1 MLGILTGL
9 LGGKGGGI
17 LETGLKVIDELY
29 DSPEEKRQAEI
40 TLEKIEARL
49 KEKQIDVN
57 IAQAKSKSLF
67 VSGARPFIQWV
78 CGIGLAYAFLVAP
91 TMEFFMPE
99 MERVNIPTDVMME
112 LTLATLGMAALRTVE
127 KVKNVQRDS

>member
-127 KVKNVQRDS
+127 KVKNVQRDN

>member
-1 MLGILTGL
+1 M
-9 LGGKGGGI
+9 
-17 LETGLKVIDELY
+17 V
-29 DSPEEKRQAEI
+29 
-40 TLEKIEARL
+40 KIEARL

-99 MERVNIPTDVMME
+99 MEKVNIPTDVMME